1 MEIQFIIGAIFV
13 ALVAFLLL
21 NRKKPEVAAQ
31 VVEEVKAAEKVVVE
45 EVKAV
50 ETAVV
55 EEVKEVVKKVRKPR
69 ATPATPKAKKP
80 AAKKPAAKKAVAKKP
95 ATSKKV

>member
-1 MEIQFIIGAIFV
+1 MEIQFIIGAIFF
-13 ALVAFLLL
+13 ALVAFLLF

-31 VVEEVKAAEKVVVE
+31 VVEEVKAVEKVVVE

-80 AAKKPAAKKAVAKKP
+80 AAKKAVAKKP
-95 ATSKKV
+95 ATSKKA